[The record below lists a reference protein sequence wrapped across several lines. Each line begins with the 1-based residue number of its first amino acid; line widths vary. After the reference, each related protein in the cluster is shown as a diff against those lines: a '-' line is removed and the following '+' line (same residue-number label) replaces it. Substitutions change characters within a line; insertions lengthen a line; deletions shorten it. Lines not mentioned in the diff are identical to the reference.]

1 MKLITQS
8 EFARQLK
15 ISRQAVYD
23 AKKKGLLNI
32 VKKGKREYINLD
44 GYKTIQYIKND
55 NSQRKFPDKNT
66 PYKKQKKQGKKKIKQ
81 KKVIVKKENNI
92 DIQNKIELVTKD
104 TDTIDLAYRRARAA
118 AKIEEVQKRKLENAF
133 KRGELISREKV
144 YDYIMYF
151 LDRVFRGLELM
162 GNTFL
167 SDIADKIIT
176 AGKVTPAIRKRWID
190 EVLKKID
197 NAKKQT
203 IKHIK
208 TIEKEQAK

>member
-1 MKLITQS
+1 MNLITQS

-32 VKKGKREYINLD
+32 IKKGKREYIQLD
-44 GYKTIQYIKND
+44 GYKTIRYIKND

-66 PYKKQKKQGKKKIKQ
+66 PYKKQKKQGKNKNKQ
-81 KKVIVKKENNI
+81 KKVITKKKNNS
-92 DIQNKIELVTKD
+92 DIANKIDFAIKE
-104 TDTIDLAYRRARAA
+104 TDTIDLAYRRIRVA

-144 YDYIMYF
+144 YDYIMFY
-151 LDRVFRGLELM
+151 LDRIARGLELM

-190 EVLKKID
+190 EILKKID
-197 NAKKQT
+197 NAKKQV

>member
-32 VKKGKREYINLD
+32 IKKGKREYIKLD

-55 NSQRKFPDKNT
+55 NSQRKFLDKIT
-66 PYKKQKKQGKKKIKQ
+66 LYKKQKKQGKKNINQ
-81 KKVIVKKENNI
+81 KKVITKKKNNSNIENI
-92 DIQNKIELVTKD
+92 TDLVIQKLDTVDIT
-104 TDTIDLAYRRARAA
+104 YRKARAA
-118 AKIEEVQKRKLENAF
+118 EKLEMVQKRKLENAF
-133 KRGELISREKV
+133 RRGELISREKV

-151 LDRVFRGLELM
+151 LDRIFRGLELM

-167 SDIADKIIT
+167 SDTADKIIT

-208 TIEKEQAK
+208 IIEKEQAK